1 MNMGNNIEIKS
12 LQNLQSRLPAMLKIE
27 LGTSHFKE
35 EKTLFI
41 YLFIHFIFII
51 DWQYNECTSMR
62 CAGEHEILNHLLSR
76 LMQCTLIMNQH
87 VKLP

>member
-1 MNMGNNIEIKS
+1 MNMGNNIKIKS

-41 YLFIHFIFII
+41 YLFISII

>member
-41 YLFIHFIFII
+41 YLFILF
-51 DWQYNECTSMR
+51 S
-62 CAGEHEILNHLLSR
+62 LL
-76 LMQCTLIMNQH
+76 TDNTMNVQ
-87 VKLP
+87 V

>member
-41 YLFIHFIFII
+41 YFISII

-62 CAGEHEILNHLLSR
+62 CAGEYEILNHRLSR

>member
-41 YLFIHFIFII
+41 YLFISII

>member
-62 CAGEHEILNHLLSR
+62 CAGEYEILNHLLSR